1 MIGRTVI
8 IVHPSELVCRGLTSV
23 LDGLKAIRILCLS
36 SFGEIKISEHAA
48 THKLLLFVPASCRF
62 ADELLDIRTRIGEH
76 YLVGLLN
83 GNEETIRTEVF
94 DKLLSIDAPAGDF
107 LKLAED
113 FFEEGNPSQNDE
125 LTNREREVLRLVA
138 QGHSNKSIAENLFIS
153 THTVISHRKNITE
166 KLGIKS
172 VPGLTVYA
180 IIQKLIDPSDIS
192 ADQLL

>member
-8 IVHPSELVCRGLTSV
+8 IVHPSELVCRGLASV
-23 LDGLKAIRILCLS
+23 LDGLKAVRILCFS
-36 SFGEIKISEHAA
+36 SFSEIRISEHAA
-48 THKLLLFVPASCRF
+48 AHKLLLFVPASCRY
-62 ADELLDIRTRIGEH
+62 ADDLLELRSRIGEH
-76 YLVGLLN
+76 RLIGLFN
-83 GNEETIRTEVF
+83 DEQEIIRNEVF
-94 DKLLSIDAPAGDF
+94 DELLSINTSGNDF

-113 FFEEGNPSQNDE
+113 FFEEGYTDQNDE

-138 QGHSNKSIAENLFIS
+138 LGHSNKSIAENLFIS

-180 IIQKLIDPSDIS
+180 IIQKLVDTSDIS
-192 ADQLL
+192 GDQLL